1 MRPNEVK
8 LLMTHAKGK
17 KERVNASESLYLFLE
32 NTLFNPGARGE
43 EVFEYV
49 LMLWTKVLVPWGRQ
63 IVLRA
68 IESSPCFWTTKMRQC
83 LRPK

>member
-32 NTLFNPGARGE
+32 NTLCNPGARGE

-49 LMLWTKVLVPWGRQ
+49 LILWTMVLVP
-63 IVLRA
+63 
-68 IESSPCFWTTKMRQC
+68 
-83 LRPK
+83 